1 MSKFMSRIQHDS
13 RLHQCGWKLGW
24 WMGWI
29 ASSWWA
35 GISYRGAL
43 GAVIGGI
50 IGGVGG
56 AFGGSAL
63 SEFAVDK
70 MYGIR

>member
-35 GISYRGAL
+35 GISYRG
-43 GAVIGGI
+43 GP
-50 IGGVGG
+50 
-56 AFGGSAL
+56 
-63 SEFAVDK
+63 
-70 MYGIR
+70 

>member
-1 MSKFMSRIQHDS
+1 MQAV
-13 RLHQCGWKLGW
+13 GGLGFLI
-24 WMGWI
+24 G
-29 ASSWWA
+29 
-35 GISYRGAL
+35 GPL
-43 GAVIGGI
+43 DAVIGGI